1 MNLFTVQLVNSIKF
15 PDLIRVVAVVLY
27 VEWIFNENNFSLF
40 ENNLVYQSNTLTL
53 FTSSNFEIH
62 FCKDMK
68 PKELEFFAQ
77 NTSCVLLPLRF
88 ENWADQQ
95 RVKAKKPAKTMILY
109 KSIVKWTSGSRLA
122 HLLPASLCE
131 RCAIQSDYRSVIMY
145 RWFLLH
151 AIYGMQLSYSL
162 KLDVAV
168 RVSLV

>member
-109 KSIVKWTSGSRLA
+109 KSIVKWTSASRLA
-122 HLLPASLCE
+122 HLLSGFTLRKMRYPVWLQ
-131 RCAIQSDYRSVIMY
+131 ISDY
-145 RWFLLH
+145 
-151 AIYGMQLSYSL
+151 
-162 KLDVAV
+162 
-168 RVSLV
+168 VSLVFCCMPYMACNYHIA